1 MGCAAASV
9 VHRNG
14 FLYWWKQR
22 LPGVGND
29 LVTSH
34 IEMCIN
40 NVYASPLDRLQ
51 SCRVDRSFWADLQ

>member
-40 NVYASPLDRLQ
+40 NVYA
-51 SCRVDRSFWADLQ
+51 